1 MAASGSPSD
10 VDESPEVD
18 VGPLRYHPGDLVAD
32 KYRLEELL
40 GEGGMGTVWRAKNLA
55 LDADVAVKLVHAEL
69 LGAES
74 SERLRREAHATARLE
89 HPSAVRVFD
98 LGETWLGDAFIVM
111 ELLRGRSLRALLE
124 ERARLGALELVALV
138 LPIASAVAA
147 AHAKGIVHRDL
158 KPENLM
164 LVEDESGHVVPKV
177 LDFGIAKVEGAAAS
191 GRSTQAG
198 TILGSPEYMSPEQAR
213 GEVDRIDARTDI
225 WSLGVVVYEALSGR
239 SPFAAGHPLAM
250 LRAVID
256 DEVPTLEALGLA
268 DAKLSAIVERAM
280 QKDPDARHE
289 DMRSMGRALAE
300 WATGQG
306 LDTDCTGAS
315 IAAHWLRDVSLAS
328 LRTSGRVGLARASLS
343 SVDDSPSARRSNAST
358 VPGPPAE
365 APKAPPASE
374 GALAPRSEAEAPP
387 PTAPVVELRARPRRG
402 GAVAVAA
409 LALVLG
415 GAGTAAV
422 VLGLG
427 PSPSGAPAHAPQVA
441 TSTPSS
447 LAPAPSPQPPVAL
460 ADAPPAASA
469 SAALPSASASVG
481 LAPSASAAL
490 PPPPAVEACMGALFP
505 DRSFATDAELGF
517 VCAES
522 DPRKVATRLRSEIAR
537 QGLLRG
543 ETTEGMR
550 LWALL
555 SWYELA
561 LVAVAKGSC
570 CTPEEARAIELPPS
584 VGACPELRGVLTQLA
599 DAVRTGAEPERAI
612 ADFRLTSACIERGY
626 RLNAALSNPYPFK
639 SPVGSGS
646 ESAFRRV
653 LERARPTPARPA
665 PAR

>member
-1 MAASGSPSD
+1 MAVSGSPSD

-111 ELLRGRSLRALLE
+111 ELLRGRSLRALLD
-124 ERARLGALELVALV
+124 ERGRLGALELVALA

-239 SPFAAGHPLAM
+239 SPFAGGHPLAM

-256 DEVPTLEALGLA
+256 DEPPTLEALGLA
-268 DAKLSAIVERAM
+268 DAKLSGIVERAM
-280 QKDPDARHE
+280 KKDPDARYE

-306 LDTDCTGAS
+306 LDTDATGAS

-358 VPGPPAE
+358 VPVPPAQ
-365 APKAPPASE
+365 APKAPAARE
-374 GALAPRSEAEAPP
+374 RADAPRSEPEAPP
-387 PTAPVVELRARPRRG
+387 ASAPVVELRARPRRG

-409 LALVLG
+409 VALLLG
-415 GAGTAAV
+415 GAGTVAV
-422 VLGLG
+422 VRGLQ
-427 PSPSGAPAHAPQVA
+427 PSQGAAPATRSAPLSEASSAAHAASAAP
-441 TSTPSS
+441 PSS
-447 LAPAPSPQPPVAL
+447 LAQAAPVGSAST
-460 ADAPPAASA
+460 AAPPASASVGAPSASA
-469 SAALPSASASVG
+469 SAAPAPPVVVG
-481 LAPSASAAL
+481 
-490 PPPPAVEACMGALFP
+490 EACVSTLFP
-505 DRSFATDAELGF
+505 ERSFAPDAELGF

-543 ETTEGMR
+543 ETTEAMR

-599 DAVRTGAEPERAI
+599 TAVSTRADPERAI

-653 LERARPTPARPA
+653 LERARPDPGR
-665 PAR
+665 